1 MERKNDVVKS
11 AKKSL
16 PLCQNKIQ
24 MKKLLFL
31 LFLPFFFVSCNDEA
45 PVDEYEPIDTAI
57 LGIWQV
63 DFSQTIT
70 GVRMRPNGT
79 LEVIGEQTDTTTFDG
94 TPLTPI
100 RSSMFG
106 REENIIEIRRDNRI
120 NIYRINPRGGVT
132 ISREHAFYF
141 VENDTLFR
149 RVSDDLLVP
158 HRYRLQNDTLIIE
171 RIPIEETAWTYTI
184 SRYFKT
190 SF

>member
-1 MERKNDVVKS
+1 
-11 AKKSL
+11 
-16 PLCQNKIQ
+16 
-24 MKKLLFL
+24 MKKKLFL
-31 LFLPFFFVSCNDEA
+31 LLMPFFFVSCNDEV
-45 PVDEYEPIDTAI
+45 PVVEYEPIDTAI
-57 LGIWQV
+57 LGMWQV

-94 TPLTPI
+94 TPLAPI
-100 RSSMFG
+100 TSFMFG
-106 REENIIEIRRDNRI
+106 RYEENIIEIRRDNQI
-120 NIYRINPRGGVT
+120 KIYRLNPRGGVT
-132 ISREHAFYF
+132 VSNEHVVYF

-149 RVSDDLLVP
+149 RLPNDLLVP

-171 RIPIEETAWTYTI
+171 RIPIEPAWTYTI

>member
-1 MERKNDVVKS
+1 
-11 AKKSL
+11 
-16 PLCQNKIQ
+16 
-24 MKKLLFL
+24 MKKILFL
-31 LFLPFFFVSCNDEA
+31 LLIPFFLVSCNDET
-45 PVDEYEPIDTAI
+45 PVVEYEPIDTAI

-79 LEVIGEQTDTTTFDG
+79 LEVIGEQTDTTNFDG

-100 RSSMFG
+100 RSFMFG
-106 REENIIEIRRDNRI
+106 REENIIEIRRDNQI
-120 NIYRINPRGGVT
+120 KIYRLNPRGGVT
-132 ISREHAFYF
+132 ISNEHVVYF

-149 RVSDDLLVP
+149 RAANDLLVP

-171 RIPIEETAWTYTI
+171 RIPIEPAWTYTV